1 MARDSTTKFIE
12 LNVHAKTIFV
22 ATADYKK
29 KGQKDS
35 GGVSWPG
42 RHGSEQWKCDC
53 GPD

>member
-1 MARDSTTKFIE
+1 MGRDSTTKFIG
-12 LNVHAKTIFV
+12 LDVHSKTIFV
-22 ATADYKK
+22 AIADYK

-42 RHGSEQWKCDC
+42 RRGSKQLKCDC